1 VSPENEEELVPEL
14 PPISLEFQVPEF
26 DRHEVYR
33 VVLEDGKVV
42 FRGKEELERPKAEE
56 EETEAP

>member
-1 VSPENEEELVPEL
+1 
-14 PPISLEFQVPEF
+14 
-26 DRHEVYR
+26 